1 MYTND
6 FSTFALFT
14 AGFAALAS
22 AYTPPSSSNPDSTL
36 VVDTPLKG
44 AQYTAGTPFSIEW
57 QTNGLAGDSVSLI
70 LLDGCPSNCLP
81 VPGFAPIPG
90 TDTGLLAGT
99 QGSFSFMPPTALGK
113 AGQAYGIQMINNAN
127 GHFQWSGSF
136 GIGPNGK
143 AVPSSSSS
151 AVAVSSTPSSS
162 AVVASSTPA
171 SSVWASSTA
180 VSSVA
185 PVSTVAPWYPTT
197 AIYPTGASSGF
208 LPSTIGANSS
218 VVAPTLASSGIVGGA
233 SSSGYIFP
241 TSPPLSSS
249 GAGQL
254 GMSFGG
260 LVVGLAAAV
269 MAF

>member
-1 MYTND
+1 MYSND
-6 FSTFALFT
+6 FSSFALFT
-14 AGFAALAS
+14 AGFAALAT
-22 AYTPPSSSNPDSTL
+22 AYTTPTSSNPDSSL
-36 VVDTPLKG
+36 VVDNPLKG
-44 AQYTAGTPFSIEW
+44 AQYTAGTPFTIDW

-99 QGSFSFMPPTALGK
+99 QGSFSFNPPTALGK
-113 AGQAYGIQMINNAN
+113 DGQAYGIQLINNAN

-136 GIGPNGK
+136 GISGNGK
-143 AVPSSSSS
+143 A
-151 AVAVSSTPSSS
+151 TPSSS
-162 AVVASSTPA
+162 AVSTTASSSAVAS

-208 LPSTIGANSS
+208 LASTIGANSS
-218 VVAPTLASSGIVGGA
+218 VVAPTLASTGVVGGA

-241 TSPPLSSS
+241 TSPPLSHS

-260 LVVGLAAAV
+260 LVVGLVAAV